1 MSFEEIIRDLK
12 NKVYHPVYFLH
23 GDEPYY
29 IDSISN
35 YIESNILSDM
45 EKEFNQTVIYGR
57 DCDVLSV
64 ISTAKRYP
72 MMSNYQV
79 VIVKEAQEVK
89 NLVSKPKQDDADDE
103 NPLSN
108 YLLQPQKST
117 LLVFCY
123 KYKTIDKRTKL
134 AKALAKHSVFYESKK
149 LYDNQIPDWITR
161 LTITK
166 GYKIEERAAVL
177 LSEYIGNDLTRI
189 ANEIDKLIL
198 NIPKE
203 KIIDDALI
211 EKYIGISKEF
221 NVFELQNALGTKNI
235 LKANRI
241 VNYFASNEKNNP
253 MVLIMGNL
261 FGYFNKI
268 MTYHVL
274 ANKSEKNV
282 AAELGINP
290 FFVKDY
296 IKAAANYR
304 EPKLVEI
311 FSMLREYDMRSKG
324 VNNESASHG
333 DLLKEMIYK
342 ILH

>member
-35 YIESNILSDM
+35 YIENNVLNDM

-64 ISTAKRYP
+64 ISTSKRYP

-79 VIVKEAQEVK
+79 VIVKEAQDVK
-89 NLVSKPKQDDADDE
+89 NLISKPKEDDSDDE
-103 NPLSN
+103 NPLLN
-108 YLLQPQKST
+108 YLVQPQKST

-134 AKALAKHSVFYESKK
+134 AKSLTKHTVFFESKK
-149 LYDNQIPDWITR
+149 LYDNKLPDWITR
-161 LTITK
+161 FTTTK

-189 ANEIDKLIL
+189 ANEIEKLTL

-221 NVFELQNALGTKNI
+221 NVFELQHALGTKNI

-241 VNYFASNEKNNP
+241 INYFAANEKNNP
-253 MVLIMGNL
+253 MVLTMGNL
-261 FGYFNKI
+261 YSYFNKI

-274 ANKSEKNV
+274 SNKSEKNV
-282 AAELGINP
+282 AAELGVHP

-296 IKAAANYR
+296 VKAAGNYGQS
-304 EPKLVEI
+304 KLVEI
-311 FSMLREYDMRSKG
+311 FSLLREYDMRSKG
-324 VNNESASHG
+324 VNNESAVHG
-333 DLLKEMIYK
+333 DLLKEMVYK